1 MQGQGDG
8 CFSLPSLPA
17 VGSAVGAV
25 AAGDRAEVPKA
36 LAALLSWLTVA
47 LVVGVVKA
55 LFEAVRCEGLSW
67 QEVCGEGGA
76 ALAFTGCFGSSFSS
90 SFTGCFSSSAAAT
103 AASTAAFF
111 KGG

>member
-76 ALAFTGCFGSSFSS
+76 ALAFTGCFGSSFS
-90 SFTGCFSSSAAAT
+90 FSSSAAAT